1 MADGLKNP
9 VLASA
14 SDSDSDDLP
23 RGTQKMASTKK
34 IDSSQLS
41 LPGTS
46 NTFLKNIE
54 TSMDHIAQFMES
66 MNEAFTGLAEEK
78 RKLPEEFIILKKK
91 ARRRVSDTSSDEAEK
106 DFIAMANVNR
116 PKAYISDS
124 DEENTNRSQ
133 LDEGQGDGGASSSFD
148 SFLDNV
154 EDELQLCSKS
164 GQNINDKLAKFVT
177 KRFETRLSF
186 DKLQERIDKY
196 SIPRNCEG
204 VYVSEVNLPIKSKLN
219 RFIRGLDTRT
229 SNIQRTIVSASS
241 AVIECLELVSSN
253 MVAMNGTP
261 ELVSKLTDAVS
272 MLGHANY
279 DISLRR
285 REYLRPYIQD
295 DYKPLCGQMVP
306 VTKLLFGDDLQKEM
320 KEVRETN
327 LIAKTVNKSKGNYSS
342 YNHNQFDNSKSHHGA
357 SGGYQKYPFRERGL
371 MTSSFPGTIYG
382 ALYYR
387 DLENEKTVAL
397 KHNKGN
403 FEASI
408 ILGSL
413 AKKELTW
420 WVQSLKFAYNVID
433 HGSPDVT
440 IYTDASK
447 NGWGC
452 TE

>member
-1 MADGLKNP
+1 
-9 VLASA
+9 
-14 SDSDSDDLP
+14 
-23 RGTQKMASTKK
+23 
-34 IDSSQLS
+34 
-41 LPGTS
+41 
-46 NTFLKNIE
+46 
-54 TSMDHIAQFMES
+54 

-78 RKLPEEFIILKKK
+78 RKLPEEFIIPKKK

-106 DFIAMANVNR
+106 YFIAMANVNR
-116 PKAYISDS
+116 PKSYKVPDK
-124 DEENTNRSQ
+124 ENTNRSQ

-164 GQNINDKLAKFVT
+164 GQKINDKLAKFVT

-186 DKLQERIDKY
+186 DKLKERIDKY

-204 VYVSEVNLPIKSKLN
+204 VYVPEVNLPIKSKLN
-219 RFIRGLDTRT
+219 RFIRGLDTCT
-229 SNIQRTIVSASS
+229 SNIQRTIVTASS

-253 MVAMNGTP
+253 MVAMNGAP

-295 DYKPLCGQMVP
+295 DYKPLCGHMVP

-327 LIAKTVNKSKGNYSS
+327 LIAKTVNKSMGNYSS
-342 YNHNQFDNSKSHHGA
+342 YNHNRFDNSKSHHGA

-382 ALYYR
+382 VLYYR

-413 AKKELTW
+413 AKKELTCIPTFT
-420 WVQSLKFAYNVID
+420 VPIGYSIVEKPFQTTYLPINSTGIKEINL
-433 HGSPDVT
+433 DVKDGRGRYLYLGEEE
-440 IYTDASK
+440 ICIQLHVSSFSSK
-447 NGWGC
+447 SM
-452 TE
+452 